1 MGGERLSPM
10 AFTEIELKLIENTVG
25 KMSQRRSPPHL
36 RDEVRLTYDVKD
48 HSVEV
53 YEERPGWRN
62 RSHWTRL
69 GIAKFKYVKRT
80 QKWHLYWMRQDLK
93 WHLYEP
99 LSVSRTI
106 EKLVAE
112 VERDPH
118 GAFFG

>member
-1 MGGERLSPM
+1 MALS
-10 AFTEIELKLIENTVG
+10 EIELKLIENTVG
-25 KMSQRRSPPHL
+25 KMCQRRSPPQF
-36 RDEVRLTYDVKD
+36 RDQIKITYKVIN

-62 RSHWTRL
+62 PEEWTSMPV
-69 GIAKFKYVKRT
+69 AKFLYVRT
-80 QKWHLYWMRQDLK
+80 TKKWKLYWMRQDLK

-99 LSVSRTI
+99 LAESATI

-112 VERDPH
+112 VDKDPH